1 MPEDKNK
8 NSKWSYYSGHTHFSY
23 DNNLAYHARP
33 YMGSSTVEDMVKK
46 AEQCMADN
54 QFKG

>member
-8 NSKWSYYSGHTHFSY
+8 NSKWSYYNGHTHFSY
-23 DNNLAYHARP
+23 DNSLAYHARP